1 MFSSSVRRVALSA
14 PPTPITSSI
23 SASAAPRATASR
35 ALKYRHQRRYS
46 SSKPSSPPDGSK
58 GIADGQAVAT
68 APAQSRPEG
77 GKKSSGRT
85 GRRKTKEESAGY
97 ASRVKDEAMHNL
109 PSVPSTQHIAPTQIC
124 ASAFFSLHRPISL
137 TQNFPRV
144 VTDEAFASIFT
155 SRIKGNKQSE
165 VISTLTNTL
174 ESLDLATSQAKVAPQ
189 QDQWNPETDEL
200 RAAITAESYRKA
212 ETHHLDGVPNPSI
225 QFPTHFLTASS
236 KYQPFHPPPPPKP
249 MDTPES
255 LAAGSEAAELLSP
268 QHRTYT
274 AVLTIEESTDANGD
288 ITYMAHSSPLVVEEP
303 PATPKRFLERMNI
316 RRERYEEYREQR
328 ADETGMLA
336 ISVKRQRKLK
346 MKKHKYKKLM
356 KRTRT
361 LRRRLERS

>member
-1 MFSSSVRRVALSA
+1 MFSSSVRRVAISA
-14 PPTPITSSI
+14 PSTPVTTSITSS
-23 SASAAPRATASR
+23 APRATTSR

-58 GIADGQAVAT
+58 GVTGGQDVAA
-68 APAQSRPEG
+68 APAQRPES
-77 GKKSSGRT
+77 GKKSGRT

-97 ASRVKDEAMHNL
+97 ASRVKDETLHNL
-109 PSVPSTQHIAPTQIC
+109 PSVPSTQHIAPNQIC

-137 TQNFPRV
+137 TQNFPKV
-144 VTDEAFASIFT
+144 VTDEAFAAIFT
-155 SRIKGNKQSE
+155 SRIKSNKASE
-165 VISTLTNTL
+165 VITTLTNTL
-174 ESLDLATSQAKVAPQ
+174 ESLDLAAGNAKAAGQ

-212 ETHHLDGVPNPSI
+212 ETHHLDGPPNQAI
-225 QFPTHFLTASS
+225 QFPTQFLTASS

-255 LAAGSEAAELLSP
+255 LAAGAEAAESQSP

-316 RRERYEEYREQR
+316 RQERYEEYREQR